1 MKKILSLILSLTI
14 LLSSFS
20 FTFAFAAD
28 VYEKPSNYDEMAG
41 IITALN
47 IADANFVNLQRNITR
62 GEFTKLV
69 VNASGLGEYV
79 TANVLVP
86 PFSDVAVDNEFAAY
100 IEFAKS
106 KKLAFGYSDG
116 TFKPDE
122 NITLTEAVVYLTR
135 LLGYQDVAEAKGGY
149 PGGYQ
154 TLAYTIDLMKSIKT
168 SLDSF
173 VSVNCAINLIYN
185 ALNANVLM
193 VDSFTSDSYTISAG
207 NTLMYE
213 SFKIL
218 KAEGIVE
225 GVDLTNL
232 VGPNDVEPYN
242 IKVNG
247 ALIDVGTLSPNTF
260 LGYNVSAY
268 YEVTED
274 ANVLVY
280 ICEAKGKNN
289 VVTIDIN
296 DVISISDYSVN
307 KIDDNG
313 KQKSFEYMR
322 GASIIYNGAATNA
335 NFNISIFNDEDGNKL
350 QGEVKLLD
358 NNTDGIYDVIFV
370 NAYEEYIVGKIDRT
384 NNILY
389 DANDFTKSIVL
400 DVEVND
406 PYTVIYN
413 MEGEEI
419 NITKLKTN
427 SSLIIYK
434 SKDAYQGYIKAYS
447 SEEKATGTFT
457 SFGYNESNKAICII
471 DDTEYE
477 LSTYAKDMKYD
488 EKYLGKNVEVL
499 LNYLGQI
506 VEIKDANESGE
517 KWALLRAVTVPDDED
532 ETYTFHVLNDAG
544 VMESIPVAKYIT
556 LDGNTEKIKVDD
568 EFAMNNLI
576 TRLINV
582 AKSVNAFGYATE
594 DEKTAEITNKKLD
607 QLIRY
612 RTNND
617 AKITYIDTAF
627 TKDGA
632 RANRL
637 TVTETD
643 SVYYDTYAKGVAS
656 DLAWVPST
664 GSSHIGTKFYGDT
677 STKAFLY
684 HKDDKELYGV
694 VPITSIAPSLRQVEG
709 YAFYSDIDSIY
720 PTAFMAKNEN
730 NGDFDPTASN
740 NYGIVKKITTA
751 VDEDGRPARKFYI
764 SRANAVREYI
774 CSDLSLVAINTANI
788 VDSSGASLVSG
799 DFTLEDLQV
808 GDIITYATD
817 YISGAISQFD
827 LVLRD
832 IEGEGYTAFT
842 LQNRVK
848 GSHLGE
854 FGLVYEIQNDGF
866 LYIPYKNADL
876 ESYSSIGEYM
886 EEKVEMFEYK
896 AAKTGMGV
904 ITIYEPDE
912 VEVNMVRSGSI
923 SDMSAYRDF
932 KEIIE
937 DSGDE
942 SIITKVFIHSYGN
955 YNRPI
960 DIFILK

>member
-28 VYEKPSNYDEMAG
+28 VYEKPSNYDEMTG

-47 IADANFVNLQRNITR
+47 IADANFVNLNRNITR

-154 TLAYTIDLMKSIKT
+154 TLAYTIDLMKSIKI

-173 VSVNCAINLIYN
+173 VSVNCAVNLIYN

-296 DVISISDYSVN
+296 DVTSISDYSVN

-350 QGEVKLLD
+350 QGELKLLD

-389 DANDFTKSIVL
+389 DANDFTKNIVL

-419 NITKLKTN
+419 NIGKLKTN
-427 SSLIIYK
+427 GSVLIYK
-434 SKDAYQGYIKAYS
+434 SKDAYQGYIKAYF
-447 SEEKATGTFT
+447 SEQKVTGAFT

-477 LSTYAKDMKYD
+477 LSTYAKDMKYE
-488 EKYLGKNVEVL
+488 EKYLGKNVEAL
-499 LNYLGQI
+499 LNSLGQ
-506 VEIKDANESGE
+506 VVAIKDSNESSE
-517 KWALLRAVTVPDDED
+517 KWALLRAVSIPDAED
-532 ETYTFHVLNDAG
+532 ETYTFHILNDSG

-556 LDGNTEKIKVDD
+556 LDGSSEKIKTDD

-582 AKSVNAFGYATE
+582 AKVVNAFGYESE
-594 DEKTAEITNKKLD
+594 DEKAAEITNKKLD

-612 RTNND
+612 RTNTD

-632 RANRL
+632 RANKL
-637 TVTETD
+637 NITD
-643 SVYYDTYAKGVAS
+643 SDAVFFDTYAKTAADS
-656 DLAWVPST
+656 AWVVS
-664 GSSHIGTKFYGDT
+664 GAAHIGSKFYGDA

-684 HKDDKELYGV
+684 NGEDKELYGV
-694 VPITSIAPSLRQVEG
+694 VPVTSIAPSLHQIEG
-709 YAFYSDIDSIY
+709 YAFYSDLDSIY
-720 PTAFMAKNEN
+720 PTAFMAKND
-730 NGDFDPTASN
+730 GYADFDPTVSN
-740 NYGIVKKITTA
+740 NYGIVKKITTS
-751 VDEDGRPARKFYI
+751 VDEDGRPARKLYI
-764 SRANAVREYI
+764 SRSNAVKEYI
-774 CSDLSLVAINTANI
+774 CSDLSLLAMNSANI
-788 VDSSGASLVSG
+788 KDSSGNALVPG
-799 DFTLEDLQV
+799 GFTLANLQI
-808 GDIITYATD
+808 GDIITYASD
-817 YISGAISQFD
+817 YTSGKISQFE
-827 LVLRD
+827 LVLR
-832 IEGEGYTAFT
+832 EVNGEHIAFALT
-842 LQNRVK
+842 NRIK
-848 GSHLGE
+848 GSHPGE
-854 FGLVYEIQNDGF
+854 FGFVFEVQNDGF
-866 LYIPYKNADL
+866 IYVPYTADTL
-876 ESYSSIGEYM
+876 ADYSSIGDYI
-886 EEKVEMFEYK
+886 EEKVETYTYK
-896 AAKTGMGV
+896 AAKLGMGA

-912 VEVNMVRSGSI
+912 IESKMIRAGST
-923 SDMSAYRDF
+923 SDMSSYSDF
-932 KEIIE
+932 KDVIE
-937 DSGDE
+937 ESGDE
-942 SIITKVFIHSYGN
+942 SIITKVFIHSYGG